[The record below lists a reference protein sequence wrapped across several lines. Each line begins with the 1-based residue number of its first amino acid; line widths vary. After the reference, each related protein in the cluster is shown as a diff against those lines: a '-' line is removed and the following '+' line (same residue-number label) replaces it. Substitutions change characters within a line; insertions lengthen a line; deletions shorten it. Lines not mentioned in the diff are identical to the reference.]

1 MRKHSECVSHK
12 EVMSSGDK
20 EAIDYALEELNS
32 QSINNLFKVFQKVY
46 TRKNL
51 LLLDS
56 GLSTLLNYLTPY
68 LVLKEKA
75 NIEASTWINS
85 NINEDLIQPFDGLI
99 VICNESRENLSNI
112 KELVRRISNK
122 RIYVIVKELSNSFTY
137 ELNRELEGNLSFE
150 QICNLDKDNLFI
162 SFRAKL
168 KLYGWKANPV
178 VVDSDSRLLS
188 ILHMQGGLYSYF
200 NEPLSQLGGLSESFI
215 KLIENSFKDPDIP
228 FLKLNNIYGK
238 GNHADL
244 LIKIINDE
252 KVPDL
257 LSSKLS
263 PLEQEFYLN
272 KAKGNTDL
280 IVLERNLDYISVM
293 LDQTTYLGLIDDLFN
308 VDIDSVPLGDQKVLL
323 NDELY
328 KEMKDLN
335 FATVSVKLNKIANAI
350 QNEYQSNTDLQDL
363 ELIKKL
369 VGKLG
374 SLNSRQDLL
383 KRHTQISESVLNLL
397 KNGSLENEP
406 SMSNNIPDEKEKFLE
421 FENNLFDL
429 DYKSHLTYLKS
440 FLHKNYDE
448 TIIFSAIIIIS
459 IANDGLD
466 SRDLDWIY
474 EEVFDNY
481 GIQKVLTLNSLIAH
495 NVIRVTETNA
505 LLQGAFSFFMNQEN
519 TEIDMEENE
528 ASSKIGIS
536 GGVFVNK
543 AKYTLI
549 EKFWNLHP
557 EGDSERVVLSGLL
570 IDQYPNPSFALPGN
584 TVPLLVRLVEALY
597 TRDFLEYKK
606 VNNASRRP
614 NWDRLGIDAM
624 FRGKTVD
631 MDLNDIAKKTETLV
645 NQHSKYVFVI
655 VIGGITRSELACFR
669 HLEHRLKKLGLSKKI
684 ILLSS
689 GIANRR
695 NLLNTFST

>member
-1 MRKHSECVSHK
+1 MRKYPNHVRHK
-12 EVMSSGDK
+12 EVMSSGD
-20 EAIDYALEELNS
+20 EEGINYALKELNN
-32 QSINNLFKVFQKVY
+32 QSISNLLKIFQKVY

-85 NINEDLIQPFDGLI
+85 NLNEGLLQPFDGLI
-99 VICNESRENLSNI
+99 VICNENRENLSNI

-122 RIYVIVKELSNSFTY
+122 RIYVIVKELSKSFIY
-137 ELNRELEGNLSFE
+137 ELNREAEGNLSFE
-150 QICNLDKDNLFI
+150 QICNLDKNDLSI

-168 KLYGWKANPV
+168 KLYGWSVNPI
-178 VVDSDSRLLS
+178 VVDSDPMLLS
-188 ILHMQGGLYSYF
+188 IQHTHGGLHSYF
-200 NEPLSQLGGLSESFI
+200 KEPLSQLGGLSDSFI
-215 KLIENSFKDPDIP
+215 KLIENSFRDPDIP
-228 FLKLNNIYGK
+228 FLKLNNVYGK

-252 KVPDL
+252 KIPDL

-272 KAKGNTDL
+272 KAKGNSDL
-280 IVLERNLDYISVM
+280 IVLERNLDYISVL
-293 LDQTTYLGLIDDLFN
+293 LDQITYLGLIDDLFDM
-308 VDIDSVPLGDQKVLL
+308 DIDSVPLGDQKILL

-328 KEMKDLN
+328 KELKDLN
-335 FATVSVKLNKIANAI
+335 FATVSIKLNKIANAI

-397 KNGSLENEP
+397 KNGSLENKP
-406 SMSNNIPDEKEKFLE
+406 TTSNNIPDEKEKFLE

-459 IANDGLD
+459 VVNDGVD
-466 SRDLDWIY
+466 GRDLDWICG
-474 EEVFDNY
+474 EIFDNY
-481 GIQKVLTLNSLIAH
+481 GMQKVLTLNSLIAH
-495 NVIRVTETNA
+495 KVIRVTEKNA
-505 LLQGAFSFFMNQEN
+505 LLQGAFSFFMNQET
-519 TEIDMEENE
+519 TEIDTEENE
-528 ASSKIGIS
+528 ATSKTGIS
-536 GGVFVNK
+536 GAAIINK

-557 EGDSERVVLSGLL
+557 ESDSERVVLSGLL
-570 IDQYPNPSFALPGN
+570 IDQYPKPSFALPGN

-606 VNNASRRP
+606 VNNTSRRP
-614 NWDRLGIDAM
+614 NWDRLGIDTM

-631 MDLNDIAKKTETLV
+631 IDLNDIAKKTEA
-645 NQHSKYVFVI
+645 NPYQDSQYVFVI
-655 VIGGITRSELACFR
+655 VIGGVTRSELACFR
-669 HLEHRLKKLGLSKKI
+669 HLEHRLKHLGINKKI

-689 GIANRR
+689 GFANRR
-695 NLLNTFST
+695 NLFNTLSS